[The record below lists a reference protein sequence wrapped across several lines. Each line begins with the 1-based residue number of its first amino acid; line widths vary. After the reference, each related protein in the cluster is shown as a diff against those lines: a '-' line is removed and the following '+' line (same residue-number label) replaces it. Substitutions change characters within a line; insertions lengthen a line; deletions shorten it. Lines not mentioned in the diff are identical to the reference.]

1 MKKSYNIL
9 LVVLIVAVAGWF
21 ASKQINT
28 IPAPVSDGLLQYS
41 SAEYSISFSYP
52 DTYVLNELDA
62 PGSELR
68 KHHVITLM
76 RRDELPAVEGGEG
89 PTYIALEM
97 YQNNLDNQT
106 AEGWIK
112 NTSESNYKLGDGT
125 LTSITL
131 ANGLP
136 ATSYRWSGL
145 YEGTTIVTAQPKW
158 VYALT
163 VTYMEMGAPIIQ
175 DFVAI
180 RDSIKITQ

>member
-1 MKKSYNIL
+1 MKLFYRL
-9 LVVLIVAVAGWF
+9 LLALIIGAAAWF
-21 ASKQINT
+21 FFLRDTTSSLNT
-28 IPAPVSDGLLQYS
+28 YT
-41 SAEYSISFSYP
+41 SAEYGISFSYP
-52 DTYVLNELDA
+52 SMYLLEEMDA
-62 PGSELR
+62 PGNELR

-76 RRDELPAVEGGEG
+76 RKDSLPAPEGGEG
-89 PTYIALEM
+89 PTYIALEI

-112 NTSESNYKLGDGT
+112 HTSESNYKLSDGT

-158 VYALT
+158 IYAFT
-163 VTYMEMGAPIIQ
+163 ATYMEMGEQIIQ

-180 RDSIKITQ
+180 RDSIRITK